1 MSIIFPNESEMDIEN
16 LIIFKKDLTE
26 LLYNDSYSVNEFNK
40 IRTIIRRLEGYLLM
54 ADKKNLFDY
63 FNAFY
68 ELGLLNVLN
77 SYLDKGNQQI
87 SFCILECIYIL
98 LTNIQNTGLIF
109 YIYSTKYTTK
119 IQGEYLN
126 IIDKIIS
133 IDIRKKEEFLTYQV
147 NFIKSLSLKLNIDC
161 IDFFYDKHKNQFPIL
176 TRAFSLYN
184 NKDAMIRSAIKNIF
198 LTILKI
204 NDEHLRR
211 FITSFPNN
219 IYYPNIIFQLR
230 NIIIRL
236 CIINFIDDKK
246 SANPLDKFRDE
257 HDNLID
263 YMYYISDILLLNI
276 ENTNFILINC
286 ILNEI
291 LLPLFKTIISKKEEK
306 ISVVYALYILLL
318 FVFIVKNKFIND
330 VISYFLFE
338 ENISKNLMKKMEE
351 FEFKAI
357 NQSLMSCVD
366 FLIINNKIADVN
378 DEQWKTIKNLMS
390 DICGIDLSTGFIVKD
405 NNYDI
410 IKYII
415 YSKDSNNNYYNKS
428 GDTLIKNEI
437 FGTIN
442 LLLTARD
449 DSILLIL
456 NLLIYCIITY
466 YKDININ
473 KNDLNCV
480 NKDDD
485 KNKDE
490 KKLDNKEQK
499 LIDINEI
506 EKINISNQNNNKI
519 INNINNENDFPNIFN
534 TNINKNNINIIND
547 DIIDKIQ
554 DELFDDEDNNDNINP
569 KQNNNDKTEININLE
584 NYKYNIL
591 DKDYFKL
598 DLTNQNILFCLL
610 LKLFLIPRNLRSI
623 TNDII
628 LFNISILLTLNKNN
642 NKEIY
647 IQKIKGLLKNEIDKL
662 RNLLNKDKSLK
673 KYTYIT
679 SINAHEQY
687 IKPKDIKIKD
697 LISSPFILIPIIYL
711 DEQDDV
717 PQNFKEIKF
726 KYQLLSVYIM
736 DILILY
742 DILND
747 LYDCQYDIIS
757 ETKKNPFQLPKQV
770 DFVVGKEYSK
780 LDLGK
785 EHILCELIINNKN
798 IKAVIFFDFQ
808 NVYFGQIMTNSYKNL
823 SKIKLVKKYSLR
835 NIEIKIP
842 NSKESIEHENTLLE
856 IYDSSTENTD
866 ILGKKSNIII
876 NCFEVEKAVIIYKQL
891 KKEKNNAIQLEFS
904 LFDAFIDAI
913 EKKFSLN

>member
-1 MSIIFPNESEMDIEN
+1 MSIIFPNESEMEIEN

-26 LLYNDSYSVNEFNK
+26 LLYNDSYSANEFNK

-68 ELGLLNVLN
+68 ELGLLNIFN

-87 SFCILECIYIL
+87 SFAILECIYIL

-109 YIYSTKYTTK
+109 YLYSTKYTTK
-119 IQGEYLN
+119 IPGEYLN

-133 IDIRKKEEFLTYQV
+133 IDITKREEFLTYQV

-161 IDFFYDKHKNQFPIL
+161 IEFFYNKHKNQFPIL
-176 TRAFSLYN
+176 HRAFSLYN
-184 NKDAMIRSAIKNIF
+184 HKDAMIRSAVKNIF

-204 NDEHLRR
+204 QDEHLRR

-236 CIINFIDDKK
+236 CIINFIDEKNSK
-246 SANPLDKFRDE
+246 NPINKFRNE

-276 ENTNFILINC
+276 ENINFILINC

-291 LLPLFKTIISKKEEK
+291 ILPLFKTIISKKEEK
-306 ISVVYALYILLL
+306 ISVVFALYILTL
-318 FVFIVKNKFIND
+318 FVAIVKNKFIND

-338 ENISKNLMKKMEE
+338 EKISKNLVEKMEE

-366 FLIINNKIADVN
+366 FLIVNNKIADVN

-390 DICGIDLSTGFIVKD
+390 DICGIDLSTGFIVKE

-410 IKYII
+410 IKNII
-415 YSKDSNNNYYNKS
+415 YGDDTYYNKKY
-428 GDTLIKNEI
+428 DTLINNEI
-437 FGTIN
+437 FGTIK

-456 NLLIYCIITY
+456 NLLIYCVISY
-466 YKDININ
+466 YKEIN
-473 KNDLNCV
+473 KNEEV
-480 NKDDD
+480 NIVNINNDND
-485 KNKDE
+485 NSE
-490 KKLDNKEQK
+490 NRINNKEKK
-499 LIDINEI
+499 LIDIKMYINEI
-506 EKINISNQNNNKI
+506 ESKNKINQNNNI
-519 INNINNENDFPNIFN
+519 VNNINIENNLINNFN
-534 TNINKNNINIIND
+534 TEIKKNNINIIND

-554 DELFDDEDNNDNINP
+554 DELFDDEEKNDNVNNIAENEDKIEINNNIDNN
-569 KQNNNDKTEININLE
+569 
-584 NYKYNIL
+584 KYNIL
-591 DKDYFKL
+591 DKNFFKL
-598 DLTNQNILFCLL
+598 DLNNPNILFNLL

-623 TNDII
+623 TNEII
-628 LFNISILLTLNKNN
+628 LFNISILLTISKIQD
-642 NKEIY
+642 KEIY
-647 IQKIKGLLKNEIDKL
+647 IKKVKEIFKAEINKL
-662 RNLLNKDKSLK
+662 RNLLNTDKNLKQHTYISSVKAMEQYVNPKDK
-673 KYTYIT
+673 
-679 SINAHEQY
+679 
-687 IKPKDIKIKD
+687 KIKD
-697 LISSPFILIPIIYL
+697 LMTSPFILIPIIYL
-711 DEQDDV
+711 DEETDV
-717 PQNFKEIKF
+717 PKNFKEIKY
-726 KYQLLSVYIM
+726 KHQMLSVYIM
-736 DILILY
+736 NILILY
-742 DILND
+742 DVLND
-747 LYDCQYDIIS
+747 LYDCQYDMII
-757 ETKKNPFQLPKQV
+757 ETKKNPFELPKQA
-770 DFVVGKEYSK
+770 DFFVGKEYSN

-785 EHILCELIINNKN
+785 ESILCEIIINNKI

-808 NVYFGQIMTNSYKNL
+808 NVYFGQILTNSYKNL

-835 NIEIKIP
+835 NIETKIP
-842 NSKESIEHENTLLE
+842 NSNESMENENTLLE
-856 IYDSSTENTD
+856 IYDNSMESTN
-866 ILGKKSNIII
+866 ILGQKSSIII
-876 NCFEVEKAVIIYKQL
+876 NCFEVEKTVIVYKQL
-891 KKEKNNAIQLEFS
+891 KKEKNNAIELEFS
-904 LFDAFIDAI
+904 LFDSFIDNI

>member
-26 LLYNDSYSVNEFNK
+26 LLYNESYSVNEFNK

-68 ELGLLNVLN
+68 ELGLLNILN
-77 SYLDKGNQQI
+77 SYLDKGSQQI

-119 IQGEYLN
+119 IPGEYLN

-133 IDIRKKEEFLTYQV
+133 IDIQKKEEFLTYQV

-161 IDFFYDKHKNQFPIL
+161 IDFFYNKHKNQFPIL

-184 NKDAMIRSAIKNIF
+184 NKDAMIRSAVKNIF

-236 CIINFIDDKK
+236 CIINFIDDKN
-246 SANPLDKFRDE
+246 SANPINKFRDE
-257 HDNLID
+257 HDDLID

-291 LLPLFKTIISKKEEK
+291 LLPLFKTLISKKEEK

-338 ENISKNLMKKMEE
+338 ENISKNLAEKMEE

-357 NQSLMSCVD
+357 NQSLMSCVN

-405 NNYDI
+405 NIYDV
-410 IKYII
+410 IKNII
-415 YSKDSNNNYYNKS
+415 YPKNNNNYYKS
-428 GDTLIKNEI
+428 DDTLIKNEI

-456 NLLIYCIITY
+456 NLLIYCIISF
-466 YKDININ
+466 YKEINQ
-473 KNDLNCV
+473 NDLNIV
-480 NKDDD
+480 NQKND
-485 KNKDE
+485 KNNEE
-490 KKLDNKEQK
+490 KKIDNKEQK

-506 EKINISNQNNNKI
+506 ENNNINNISNNNI
-519 INNINNENDFPNIFN
+519 INNINNENNSPNNFN

-554 DELFDDEDNNDNINP
+554 DELFDDEEKNVNINP
-569 KQNNNDKTEININLE
+569 QKKFNDKTEININLE
-584 NYKYNIL
+584 NYKYNTL
-591 DKDYFKL
+591 DNDFFKL
-598 DLTNQNILFCLL
+598 DLTNQNNLFSLL

-628 LFNISILLTLNKNN
+628 LYNISILLTLNKNH

-647 IQKIKGLLKNEIDKL
+647 IQKVKGILKNEIDKL
-662 RNLLNKDKSLK
+662 RNFLKKDKSLK

-687 IKPKDIKIKD
+687 IKPKDNKIKD

-717 PQNFKEIKF
+717 PQNFKEIKY
-726 KYQLLSVYIM
+726 KHQLLSVYIM
-736 DILILY
+736 NILILY

-785 EHILCELIINNKN
+785 EHILCELIINNKI

-808 NVYFGQIMTNSYKNL
+808 NVYFCQIMSNSYKNL
-823 SKIKLVKKYSLR
+823 SKIKLVKKYNLR

-842 NSKESIEHENTLLE
+842 NSNESIEHENTLLE
-856 IYDSSTENTD
+856 IYDGSIENTD
-866 ILGKKSNIII
+866 ILGKKNSIII
-876 NCFEVEKAVIIYKQL
+876 NCFEVEKTVIVYKQL